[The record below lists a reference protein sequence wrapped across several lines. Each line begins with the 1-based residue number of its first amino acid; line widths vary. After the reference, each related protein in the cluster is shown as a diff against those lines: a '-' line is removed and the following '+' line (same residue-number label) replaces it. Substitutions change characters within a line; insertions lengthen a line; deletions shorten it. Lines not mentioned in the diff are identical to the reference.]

1 MCNIILDYKEK
12 KVVKCVIDG
21 SVLPTSFEKMNEYYS
36 QIYPALI
43 EQLILINQE
52 ASKKP
57 D

>member
-12 KVVKCVIDG
+12 KVVKCVVEG

-52 ASKKP
+52 SSKKP